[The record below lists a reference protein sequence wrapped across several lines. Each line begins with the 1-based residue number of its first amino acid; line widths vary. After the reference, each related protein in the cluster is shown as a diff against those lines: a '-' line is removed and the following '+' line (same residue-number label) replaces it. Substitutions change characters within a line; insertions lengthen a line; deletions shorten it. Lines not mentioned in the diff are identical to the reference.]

1 MNDEPV
7 IATLRRAIDA
17 EISGHRL
24 DPGAAGIA
32 WTAALSAR
40 PHRARTGLAV
50 AAGVVAAAGAAVTL
64 TLTRGG
70 DGATPPRTSSAC
82 SGNVSTA
89 ALPTWAREGFGP
101 QGLHTPHVVGAKGEI
116 VGVLFGPLRVHQPDG
131 TNNKVLW
138 VAKDGFGSLHIS
150 ATLEASDVTA
160 ARTVDIGPS
169 IVNLPAAGCWQL
181 TLTWPGH
188 SDTVA
193 LQYR

>member
-7 IATLRRAIDA
+7 IATLRRAIEA
-17 EISGHRL
+17 ETTGHRL
-24 DPGAAGIA
+24 DPGAAGRA
-32 WTAALSAR
+32 WTDAHAAR
-40 PHRARTGLAV
+40 RHRLRTALAV
-50 AAGVVAAAGAAVTL
+50 AASVIAVAGGAVTL
-64 TLTRGG
+64 AVTRG
-70 DGATPPRTSSAC
+70 DGTTSPRASSHC
-82 SGNVSTA
+82 SGNVSTDV
-89 ALPTWAREGFGP
+89 LPTWAREGFGS

-116 VGVLFGPLRVHQPDG
+116 VGVLFGQLRVHQPEG

-150 ATLEASDVTA
+150 ATLEGSEVTA

-169 IVNLPAAGCWQL
+169 IVDLPAAGCWQL